1 MLKAVFY
8 FVVFPGF
15 LFTAIIGLL
24 ASWIDRKVTA
34 RVQWRVGPPW
44 WQNFADFIKLLGKET
59 IVPQGSSRAT
69 FLLAPIFGMA
79 AVTIVSTMLWLTML
93 NPAST
98 FIGDLI
104 VVLYLLNI
112 PSIAVIIGG
121 FASKNPLASLGASRE
136 MKLILSYEIPFLLI
150 CLVPVIQAGGT
161 IRLGEILT
169 HQINN
174 GVIFSSLSGFLAFVV
189 AVLCMQA
196 KLTLVPF
203 DIPEA
208 EQEIMAGPYIE
219 YSGPTLAVFKLT
231 RQMMLF
237 VVPMF
242 LVVLFLGGIT
252 FSGWH
257 ILWGILKYVILLVII
272 VLIRNTNPR
281 VRIDQAVKFFW
292 GPVTLLAIVAVLLAL
307 LGI

>member
-1 MLKAVFY
+1 MLKAIFY
-8 FVVFPGF
+8 FVIFPGF
-15 LFTAIIGLL
+15 LFTAVAGLL

-59 IVPQGSSRAT
+59 IVPQGTSKTT
-69 FLLAPIFGMA
+69 FLLAPIFGLA
-79 AVTIVSTMLWLTML
+79 AVTIVSTLLWLTII

-104 VVLYLLNI
+104 VVLYLLTI
-112 PSIAVIIGG
+112 PAIAVIIGG
-121 FASKNPLASLGASRE
+121 FASRNPLASLGASRE
-136 MKLILSYEIPFLLI
+136 MKLILSYELPFILVCLI
-150 CLVPVIQAGGT
+150 PVIQAGGT
-161 IRLGEILT
+161 IRLGEILNY
-169 HQINN
+169 QINN
-174 GVIFSSLSGFLAFVV
+174 GMILGSLSGGLAFIV
-189 AVLCMQA
+189 AILCMQA
-196 KLTLVPF
+196 KLTLAPF

-242 LVVLFLGGIT
+242 LVVLFLGGII

-292 GPVTLLAIVAVLLAL
+292 GPMTLLAIIAVLLAL
-307 LGI
+307 LGM